1 MKNLIVLGRGESLS
15 EIKKFNPKD
24 FDACFIVNNF
34 ENEIKISESLGK
46 FLKESKNVFQI
57 VGRDHSSLMNE
68 KIYKE
73 FKIKKVILNVLKEEY
88 NNSPLVSSL
97 KNMNVDSQHLPPTIL
112 KFSENPHSSNGRAP
126 FPTTGI
132 CCLGFILASYNCKSI
147 NTLGIDF
154 YKSNYFYKSIVSNKK
169 EPTDAQIK
177 KGDRMIRHV
186 KKMIKENHKVEFKIN
201 SSYNFINNKR

>member
-1 MKNLIVLGRGESLS
+1 MKKLIVLGRGESLS
-15 EIKKFNPKD
+15 QIKKFNPKD

-34 ENEIKISESLGK
+34 ENEIKISESLRE

-57 VGRDHSSLMNE
+57 VGRDNLSLMNE
-68 KIYKE
+68 NIYKE

-88 NNSPLVSSL
+88 NKSSL
-97 KNMNVDSQHLPPTIL
+97 ASRLKKMNVDSQHLPSTIL
-112 KFSENPHSSNGRAP
+112 KFSENTSASNGRAP

-132 CCLGFILASYNCKSI
+132 CCLGFILASYDCDSI
-147 NTLGIDF
+147 DTLGIDF

-169 EPTDAQIK
+169 EPTEAQIK

-186 KKMIKENHKVEFKIN
+186 KKLIKQNNKIEFNIN
-201 SSYNFINNKR
+201 SSYNFTNS